1 MAQHRPLQAI
11 NKSHFTFLME
21 PFVTPERA
29 EKLRRALERKQPTL
43 TLVLENVHDPHNV
56 SAVLRSCDAVGVVEV
71 YLVYNGRQKFP
82 DLGERSSA
90 SAKKWIDMHQF
101 SRVEDCFALL
111 REKEYKI
118 FTTHMANDAV
128 SLYSLDLTGRV
139 ALVFGNEHS
148 GVSDEALQLADG
160 NFLIP
165 QVGMIQ
171 SLNISVACA
180 VSLFEASRQRWGAG
194 MYDSPQF
201 SNEEFGAKFLDWQM
215 R

>member
-1 MAQHRPLQAI
+1 
-11 NKSHFTFLME
+11 ME
-21 PFVTPERA
+21 SFVTPERA

-43 TLVLENVHDPHNV
+43 TIVLENVHDPHNV

-71 YLVYNGRQKFP
+71 YLIYNGRQKFP

-90 SAKKWIDMHQF
+90 SAKKWIDIHQF
-101 SRVEDCFALL
+101 TNPEDCFAAL
-111 REKEYKI
+111 RKSGYRI
-118 FTTHMANDAV
+118 FTTHMASNAV
-128 SLYSLDLTGRV
+128 SLYSLDLTERV

-148 GVSDEALQLADG
+148 GVSEEALALADG

-180 VSLFEASRQRWGAG
+180 VSLFEASRQRWKDG
-194 MYDSPQF
+194 MYDAPQF
-201 SNEEFGAKFLDWQM
+201 SSEEFEAKFLDWQM

>member
-1 MAQHRPLQAI
+1 
-11 NKSHFTFLME
+11 ME
-21 PFVTPERA
+21 SFVTPERA

-43 TLVLENVHDPHNV
+43 TIVLENVHDPHNV

-71 YLVYNGRQKFP
+71 YLIYNGRQKFP

-90 SAKKWIDMHQF
+90 SAKKWIDLHQF
-101 SRVEDCFALL
+101 TSAEACFAVL
-111 REKEYKI
+111 REHGYKI
-118 FTTHMANDAV
+118 FTTHMATDAA
-128 SLYSLDLTGRV
+128 SLYNLDLTGRV

-148 GVSDEALQLADG
+148 GVSDEALALADG

-180 VSLFEASRQRWGAG
+180 VSLFEASRQRWKDG

-201 SNEEFGAKFLDWQM
+201 SPEEFETKFLDWQM

>member
-1 MAQHRPLQAI
+1 MQQTTEQSISA
-11 NKSHFTFLME
+11 

-43 TLVLENVHDPHNV
+43 TIVLENVHDPHNV
-56 SAVLRSCDAVGVVEV
+56 SAVLRSCDAVGVVEAF
-71 YLVYNGRQKFP
+71 LVYNGRQKFP

-90 SAKKWIDMHQF
+90 SAKKWIDLHQF
-101 SRVEDCFALL
+101 TTVEDCFAAL
-111 REKEYKI
+111 RQRRYTI
-118 FTTHMANDAV
+118 YTTHMSSDAA

-148 GVSDEALQLADG
+148 GVSEEALRLADG
-160 NFLIP
+160 NVLIP

-180 VSLFEASRQRWGAG
+180 VSLFEASRQRRVAG
-194 MYDSPQF
+194 MYDAPQF
-201 SNEEFGAKFLDWQM
+201 SPEEFEAKFLDWQM

>member
-1 MAQHRPLQAI
+1 MSEP
-11 NKSHFTFLME
+11 TTPTPTE

-43 TLVLENVHDPHNV
+43 TIVLENVHDPHNV
-56 SAVLRSCDAVGVVEV
+56 SAVLRSCDAVGVVEAF
-71 YLVYNGRQKFP
+71 LVYNGRQKFP

-90 SAKKWIDMHQF
+90 SAKKWIDLHQF
-101 SRVEDCFALL
+101 TTVEDCFAAL
-111 REKEYKI
+111 RQNGYKI
-118 FTTHMANDAV
+118 YTTHMSTDAV

-148 GVSDEALQLADG
+148 GVSEEALGLADG

-180 VSLFEASRQRWGAG
+180 VSLFEASRQRHAAG
-194 MYDSPQF
+194 MYTSPQF
-201 SNEEFGAKFLDWQM
+201 SPEEFEAKFLDWQM